1 MHGLKNL
8 KILEINKMEHYNFSE
23 TDKLIIAE
31 DDLKDVLYFC
41 PNGHGIYMKYKKA
54 TSSTCPFCNKSN
66 DPIQDVRELR
76 KKFKRELNI
85 I

>member
-1 MHGLKNL
+1 
-8 KILEINKMEHYNFSE
+8 MEHYNFTALE
-23 TDKLIIAE
+23 KLMIAE
-31 DDLKDVLYFC
+31 DDGKYTLYKCFE
-41 PNGHGIYMKYKKA
+41 HGIYMKYKKA